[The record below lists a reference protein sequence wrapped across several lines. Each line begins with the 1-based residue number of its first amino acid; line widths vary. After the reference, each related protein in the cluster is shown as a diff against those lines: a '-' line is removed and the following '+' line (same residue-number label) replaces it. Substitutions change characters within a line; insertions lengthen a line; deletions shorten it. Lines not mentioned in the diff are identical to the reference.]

1 MAHSKFE
8 RSFNGT
14 HFRSVALKKKG
25 VAEAFQRLLS
35 LRNLPMP
42 SRNGNRISGTS
53 FSPEFSKAVVTSLGL
68 QGTGAK
74 VSKVV
79 LARGETA
86 DSNTIPKHADVFDG
100 KEENGRWTMRLIVTA
115 RVKGAKGVKVVS
127 FYKNFKTKM
136 KCFKVT
142 TSAYIASPTLRGVR
156 GEKVV
161 VRLSL
166 SLSLFLFL
174 SLFAFLFFSSLFSFR
189 FFVLQI

>member
-1 MAHSKFE
+1 M
-8 RSFNGT
+8 
-14 HFRSVALKKKG
+14 
-25 VAEAFQRLLS
+25 
-35 LRNLPMP
+35 
-42 SRNGNRISGTS
+42 
-53 FSPEFSKAVVTSLGL
+53 
-68 QGTGAK
+68 
-74 VSKVV
+74 
-79 LARGETA
+79 ARGETA